1 MNADEYDIF
10 KPEWILNSV
19 KEGQLVHPTEK
30 YYFHA
35 TTTSKARGD
44 FADDSIPE
52 DEEMKTEDEEEA
64 SLLKDSEFDCLRAV
78 LDNSDVI
85 LHVLDARD
93 PLAYQSTQL
102 FNQFKQNKQRKLIH
116 LLNKIGMELFRVC
129 LAKAYSVS
137 L

>member
-1 MNADEYDIF
+1 MRKEAKKLSASNKAAEEPIVIDGVTDLSGNANYATQTRKDN
-10 KPEWILNSV
+10 KPAAGS
-19 KEGQLVHPTEK
+19 
-30 YYFHA
+30 
-35 TTTSKARGD
+35 SK
-44 FADDSIPE
+44 
-52 DEEMKTEDEEEA
+52 EDEEEA

-102 FNQFKQNKQRKLIH
+102 FNQFKQNKQRKLVH

-129 LAKAYSVS
+129 LAEAYSVS